1 MINKV
6 MFEILVATM
15 VSSEGNNCSMYLH
28 SMCVSSKYIPTVV
41 AEEGGEGNSGW
52 KDRGLH

>member
-1 MINKV
+1 

-15 VSSEGNNCSMYLH
+15 VSSELGNNRSMYLH

>member
-1 MINKV
+1 MTNNV
-6 MFEILVATM
+6 MFDGQLNVREQLLD
-15 VSSEGNNCSMYLH
+15 VSSQYL
-28 SMCVSSKYIPTVV
+28 SSKYIPTVV